1 MSGSSHPAL
10 YFSLIFA
17 SQIEIE
23 ESSGVSRCI
32 LYLFVLF
39 FNFTYTVYEALGTVD
54 YDILGVVMSIC
65 LINWQWSWLLY
76 VLLIHIV
83 INKSQAISPDGEVL
97 LSFRTA
103 VVSSDGVLV
112 QWRPEDPDPCKW
124 KGVKCDPKTK
134 SVTHLFF
141 HPVGVVVV
149 GHRSSRAFIEAGS
162 LSHHKLSGPL
172 SPDLGKLEHL
182 RVLALHDNNLYGT
195 IPPTLRNCTDLQEMH
210 VLTLV
215 DMPSSF
221 P

>member
-1 MSGSSHPAL
+1 
-10 YFSLIFA
+10 
-17 SQIEIE
+17 
-23 ESSGVSRCI
+23 
-32 LYLFVLF
+32 
-39 FNFTYTVYEALGTVD
+39 
-54 YDILGVVMSIC
+54 MSIC

-134 SVTHLFF
+134 SVTHL
-141 HPVGVVVV
+141 
-149 GHRSSRAFIEAGS
+149 S